1 MKTIVP
7 DTGVLIDGR
16 ISELLQKGHE
26 KIRLVIARSTI
37 AELEYQANVGREV
50 GFTGLEELK
59 KLQDMQKLGRLEVK
73 FEGERPSAFEI
84 KNARFGEIDSKIRG
98 LAKELEA
105 TLMTTDAVQSRV
117 AQAEGIEVEY
127 LKPIIM
133 EAKLS
138 FTKFFHEKNTLS
150 VHLKE
155 NCPPK
160 AKIGLPGQF
169 ELTELSATP
178 ISKEEIEKMVK
189 EAIEFSKREQKSF
202 IEIDKKGATVLQ
214 INDYRV
220 TFTRPPFSEG
230 FELTIVRPI
239 AKLKIEDYE
248 ISEELYD
255 RLHSHAEGILIAGPP
270 GSGKSTLATALAEYY
285 AGNKKIIKTL
295 ESPRD
300 LQVSKEITQ
309 YAPLEGSFVQAADI
323 LLLVRPDYTIYDEIR
338 KPDDF
343 HIFSDLRL
351 AGVGMIGVVHA
362 SKPIDAV
369 QRFIGKID
377 LGMIPQVIDTILFVR
392 KGRIEKVYD
401 MLLTMKVPSG
411 MYEQDLSRPVIE
423 VRDFQTK
430 QPEYEIYKFGEE
442 TVVLPLKKREMRQG
456 GAGGNFGRGA
466 RGQGKFQRHGGSKGN
481 WHDKGKGDAAG
492 NEGSETEE
500 MDPDTSP
507 DRYVDE
513 QKIVRILNAEL
524 ESYNYEVLGNKL
536 VLFVPD
542 HQFARVIGKR
552 GANITKLEKK
562 LGMRIDVKKA

>member
-1 MKTIVP
+1 MKVIVP

-16 ISELLQKGHE
+16 ISEMLQSGHE
-26 KIRLVIARSTI
+26 KIRLVISRAVI

-59 KLQDMQKLGRLEVK
+59 KLQQMQKAGKLEVK
-73 FEGERPSAFEI
+73 FEGERPSPFEI

-98 LAKELEA
+98 LAKDLDA

-117 AQAEGIEVEY
+117 AQAEGIDVEY
-127 LKPIIM
+127 LRPIVM

-138 FTKFFHEKNTLS
+138 FTKYFTQKNTLS

-155 NCPPK
+155 NCPPR

-169 ELTELSATP
+169 ELTELSKEPVT
-178 ISKEEIEKMVK
+178 KEEIEQMVK

-214 INDYRV
+214 INDFRV

-230 FELTIVRPI
+230 FELTLVRPI
-239 AKLKIEDYE
+239 AKMKIEDYAL
-248 ISEELYD
+248 SQELFE
-255 RLHSHAEGILIAGPP
+255 RLQSHAEGILIAGPP

-285 AGNKKIIKTL
+285 SSSNKIIKTL

-309 YAPLEGSFVQAADI
+309 YAPLEGSFMQAADI

-343 HIFSDLRL
+343 HTFSDLRL
-351 AGVGMIGVVHA
+351 AGIGMVGVVHA
-362 SKPIDAV
+362 SKPIDAI

-377 LGMIPQVIDTILFVR
+377 LGMIPQIIDTILFVS
-392 KGRIEKVYD
+392 KGRVDKVYE
-401 MLLTMKVPSG
+401 LRLTMKVPAG
-411 MYEQDLSRPVIE
+411 MFEQDLSRPVIE
-423 VRDFQTK
+423 VFDFVTK
-430 QPEYEIYKFGEE
+430 SPEYEIYKFGEE
-442 TVVLPLKKREMRQG
+442 TVVFPLKKREG
-456 GAGGNFGRGA
+456 GGIKG
-466 RGQGKFQRHGGSKGN
+466 GKFDKHGKGGKGS
-481 WHDKGKGDAAG
+481 WHDKFSSGSDDGDDF
-492 NEGSETEE
+492 SV
-500 MDPDTSP
+500 SP
-507 DRYVDE
+507 DIDE
-513 QKIVRILNAEL
+513 DKIKRILTSEL
-524 ESYNYEVLGNKL
+524 DSYTYEIAGSKL
-536 VLFVPD
+536 ILYVPD

-552 GANITKLEKK
+552 GANIIKLEKK
-562 LGMRIDVKKA
+562 LGMRIDVKKS